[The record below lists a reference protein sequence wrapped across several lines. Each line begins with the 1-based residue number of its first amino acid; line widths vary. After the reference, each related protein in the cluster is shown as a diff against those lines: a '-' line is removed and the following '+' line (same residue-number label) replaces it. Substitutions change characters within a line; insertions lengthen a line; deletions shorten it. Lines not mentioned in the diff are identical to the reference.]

1 MRDNSVAIVIPAFN
15 ESKTITDVI
24 CKVQIYG
31 NVIIVDDGST
41 DSTIDTVKTTSATII
56 SHKKNLGY
64 EAALSTGFEYA
75 FNNGYSY
82 IVTTDADGELDSLAI
97 PEVLKIL
104 RKNAMIVVCSR
115 SIKNRIIETIFGALS
130 GMFWGVSDPLC
141 GMKGYSYNLFEKYG
155 FFDRRK
161 MIGTELLACALRDGI
176 PINEVP
182 IKVSKREGESRYGG
196 ALSSLVKIT
205 RIIFL
210 FFLITYKK
218 KD

>member
-141 GMKGYSYNLFEKYG
+141 GM
-155 FFDRRK
+155 
-161 MIGTELLACALRDGI
+161 
-176 PINEVP
+176 
-182 IKVSKREGESRYGG
+182 
-196 ALSSLVKIT
+196 
-205 RIIFL
+205 
-210 FFLITYKK
+210 
-218 KD
+218 

>member
-15 ESKTITDVI
+15 ESKTIANVI

-41 DSTIDTVKTTSATII
+41 DSTIESVKTTSATII

-97 PEVLKIL
+97 PDVLKIL

-115 SIKNRIIETIFGALS
+115 SIKNRIIETIFGVLT

-161 MIGTELLACALRDGI
+161 MIGTELLAFALRDGI
-176 PINEVP
+176 PIKEVP
-182 IKVSKREGESRYGG
+182 IEISKREGGSRYGG
-196 ALSSLVKIT
+196 GLSSFVKIT
-205 RIIFL
+205 RTIFL
-210 FFLITYKK
+210 FFLTVYKK

>member
-1 MRDNSVAIVIPAFN
+1 MRDNNAAIVIPAFN
-15 ESKTITDVI
+15 ESKTIADVI

-41 DSTIDTVKTTSATII
+41 DSTIESVKATSAILI

-75 FNNGYSY
+75 FNNGYLY
-82 IVTTDADGELDSLAI
+82 TVATDADGELDSLAI

-104 RKNAMIVVCSR
+104 KKDAMIVVSSR
-115 SIKNRIIETIFGALS
+115 NIKNRIIETIFGALS
-130 GMFWGVSDPLC
+130 SMVWGVSDPLC
-141 GMKGYSYNLFEKYG
+141 GMKGYSYNLYEKYG

-182 IKVSKREGESRYGG
+182 IEISKREGGSRYGG
-196 ALSSLVKIT
+196 GLSSFLKIT
-205 RIIFL
+205 RTIFL
-210 FFLITYKK
+210 FFLIAYKK

>member
-115 SIKNRIIETIFGALS
+115 SIKNRIIETIFGVLS
-130 GMFWGVSDPLC
+130 NMVWSVSDPLC

-161 MIGTELLACALRDGI
+161 MIGTELLACAIRDGI

>member
-1 MRDNSVAIVIPAFN
+1 MKNTSLAIIIPAFN
-15 ESKTITDVI
+15 ESETIVDMI
-24 CKVQIYG
+24 FSVQKYG
-31 NVIIVDDGST
+31 DVIIVNDGST
-41 DSTIDTVKTTSATII
+41 DSTIESVKTTSAILI
-56 SHKKNLGY
+56 SHKKNIGY

-82 IVTTDADGELDSLAI
+82 TITTDADGELDSLAI

-104 RKNAMIVVCSR
+104 RKNTMIVVCSR
-115 SIKNRIIETIFGALS
+115 NVKNRIIETIFGVLS
-130 GMFWGVSDPLC
+130 NMVWSVSDPLC
-141 GMKGYSYNLFEKYG
+141 GMKGYSYNLYEKYG